1 MARADVAV
9 VGAGLAGLTAAI
21 QLAEAGAHVQV
32 MAAGHAATHWAPG
45 GMDVGATPGAGSAQE
60 AVDQL
65 ARIDGH
71 PYGFLAGQLP
81 AALAWLR
88 GLLAAAGIDLVGEL
102 DDPLRAVPTAIGS
115 TRLAAILPDGMAAA
129 LPPWTTDETLVVCGP
144 AGFREFW
151 PDAIA
156 ASLRRASSWRGQPGP
171 SRVEA
176 LTVELPGL
184 AGRHNLSSLDLARAF
199 DDPGWRLLALDAI
212 ARAIEGR
219 VAGPGRLAFPAV
231 LGLNDHPAVL
241 AAARARLPLAP
252 FEVALVPPSVPGL
265 RMFTALRS
273 AVRRHGG
280 RIQVGEAVHG
290 HVRADGQVELRAPAA
305 AREFV
310 LSAGAVILATG
321 GIAGG
326 GIVVEQGG
334 DLVETVLGLPVEG
347 PPIGSGLLDDPFDPA
362 GHPLESAGIRTDAHL
377 RPFARSAADGPAGK
391 VRIAGSLLAGQR
403 YLRQRCGDGVAIA
416 SGRLAALELQ
426 AAGASSGPVAM
437 APTVGAGTGQIRP

>member
-21 QLAEAGAHVQV
+21 HLAQAGARVQV
-32 MAAGHAATHWAPG
+32 LATGHAATHWAPG
-45 GMDVGATPGAGSAQE
+45 GMDVGATPGARSAQE
-60 AVDQL
+60 AVDHL
-65 ARIDGH
+65 ARLDGH
-71 PYGFLAGQLP
+71 PYRFLAGGLP

-88 GLLAAAGIDLVGEL
+88 SLLDAEGINLVGGL
-102 DDPLRAVPTAIGS
+102 ADPLRAIPTAIGS

-129 LPPWTTDETLVVCGP
+129 LPPWAPGETLVVCGP

-156 ASLRRASSWRGQPGP
+156 ASLRRGSSWRGQAGP

-184 AGRHNLSSLDLARAF
+184 AGRHNLSSLDLARSF
-199 DDPGWRLLALDAI
+199 DDPDWRLLALDTI

-219 VAGPGRLAFPAV
+219 VTGPGRLALPAV
-231 LGLNDHPAVL
+231 LGLTDHPAVL

-265 RMFTALRS
+265 RLFAALR
-273 AVRRHGG
+273 ATLRRHGG

-290 HVRADGQVELRAPAA
+290 RLGETGRVELRAPAA

-310 LSAGAVILATG
+310 LSAGALILATG

-326 GIVVEQGG
+326 GIVAEQSGG
-334 DLVETVLGLPVEG
+334 LVETVLGLAVEG
-347 PPIGSGLLDDPFDPA
+347 PPVGARLLDDPFDPA
-362 GHPLESAGIRTDAHL
+362 GHPLESAGIRTDTRL
-377 RPFARSAADGPAGK
+377 RPVAPGAPDSPLAAN

-403 YLRQRCGDGVAIA
+403 YLRERCGDGVAIA
-416 SGRLAALELQ
+416 SGRLAALELL
-426 AAGASSGPVAM
+426 GPGPVGA
-437 APTVGAGTGQIRP
+437 ARAVAAAVGGTAQR